1 MRERSIFSI
10 GDKVKYYFRYGNYL
24 LIQTGTVF
32 IIYNSTM
39 FPNKLKYGV
48 QRDSNKFHD
57 FGYVEDFKK
66 IKE

>member
-10 GDKVKYYFRYGNYL
+10 GDKVKYYFGYDNC
-24 LIQTGTVF
+24 IGTIF

-39 FPNKLKYGV
+39 FFNKLKYGV

-57 FGYVEDFKK
+57 FGYAEDFKK